1 MQAVQM
7 LCKAQALAQ
16 HKSNFQLVQEEE
28 HEYDIIGH
36 PQLDFKF
43 VVVFPFHP
51 YTDGRKGGEVGG
63 TNPHPSLDAAALAS
77 FSSLL
82 RGK

>member
-1 MQAVQM
+1 M
-7 LCKAQALAQ
+7 LCKAQALVQ
-16 HKSNFQLVQEEE
+16 NRSSFQLVQEEE

-51 YTDGRKGGEVGG
+51 YTDGRKGGEVV
-63 TNPHPSLDAAALAS
+63 TANPHPSLDAAALAS
-77 FSSLL
+77 FSLSL
-82 RGK
+82 RGI